1 MAIAFLLYLIG
12 VGALTGLISKVSCDD
27 PRQTFAKCESVWSL
41 MGAGW
46 AVTILVLIALI
57 FIIGIAF
64 KARAWGGV
72 RRQTM

>member
-1 MAIAFLLYLIG
+1 MIIAFVLFLIG
-12 VGALTGLISKVSCDD
+12 VASLTGLISKVSCDD
-27 PRQTFAKCESVWSL
+27 PRQDFAKCQSVWSL

-46 AVTILVLIALI
+46 AETIVVLLALI
-57 FIIGIAF
+57 FIMAIAF